1 VVLKNIKKIFCIK
14 KLRVTWLKMG
24 EGKLTYLVSVR
35 ELVETNCQISF
46 IRWECTKLSEGD
58 T

>member
-1 VVLKNIKKIFCIK
+1 MK
-14 KLRVTWLKMG
+14 G
-24 EGKLTYLVSVR
+24 EGKFTYLVSATFCRQSRR

-46 IRWECTKLSEGD
+46 IRWECTKLGEGD